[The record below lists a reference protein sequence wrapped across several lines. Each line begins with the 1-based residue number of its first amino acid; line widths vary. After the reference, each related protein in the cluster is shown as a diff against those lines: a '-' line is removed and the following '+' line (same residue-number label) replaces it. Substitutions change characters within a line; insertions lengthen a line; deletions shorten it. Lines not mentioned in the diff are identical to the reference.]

1 MFRRYSLLP
10 ALFLSA
16 CGSPDKTETNTAILD
31 TTSFSINSNAL
42 MGQAAG
48 LPPATDSL
56 RLDDQGAVI
65 LGGLSWTLP
74 AGWTVAPPSGP
85 MRVGELQLPGG
96 GSFAVFR
103 FGNGGGSVASNL
115 DRWKNQFTR
124 RDTMWTET
132 SSLPGFPIHLMVVEG
147 AFEDGMGP
155 HGLRDSAVTKD
166 AQGLLG
172 AILETPNGLV
182 VLKAV
187 LPVAD
192 ARAKLPVFRG
202 MLTSVRSRNG

>member
-1 MFRRYSLLP
+1 MFRRYSVLP
-10 ALFLSA
+10 TLFLSA
-16 CGSPDKTETNTAILD
+16 CGSPDKTEMNAANLD
-31 TTSFSINSNAL
+31 TTSLSISSNAL
-42 MGQAAG
+42 MGHAAG

-56 RLDDQGAVI
+56 RLDGQGAVV

-74 AGWTVAPPSGP
+74 AGWTIAPPSGP
-85 MRVGELQLPGG
+85 MRVGELQIPGG

-115 DRWKNQFTR
+115 DRWKGQFTR

-132 SSLPGFPIHLMVVEG
+132 SAASGFPIHLMVVEG

-155 HGLRDSAVTKD
+155 HGVRDSAVTKD

-172 AILETPNGLV
+172 AILEAPDGLV

-192 ARAKLPVFRG
+192 ARARLPLFRE
-202 MLTSVRSRNG
+202 MLTSVRSRS